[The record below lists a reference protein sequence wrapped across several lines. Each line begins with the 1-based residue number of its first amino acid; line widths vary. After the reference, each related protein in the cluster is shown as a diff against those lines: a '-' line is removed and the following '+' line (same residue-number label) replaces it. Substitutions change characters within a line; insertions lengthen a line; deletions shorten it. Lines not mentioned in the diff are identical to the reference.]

1 MGTYLINYMVIGSGQ
16 NNHIYLTS
24 IFINSINKY
33 NCETHKKMA
42 AGGDVITQT
51 GTCLLDISAGEVI
64 SLRTVDISGGGSG
77 DYYGGN
83 LDIIQVGIKLILEL
97 FTILM
102 IISLI
107 LIALGYFIEI
117 DILKILA
124 FSYICCCYCFN

>member
-1 MGTYLINYMVIGSGQ
+1 LNGFIFNGSFGTASNLTTLYNGTYLINYMVIGSGQ

-83 LDIIQVGIKLILEL
+83 LDIIQVG
-97 FTILM
+97 
-102 IISLI
+102 
-107 LIALGYFIEI
+107 
-117 DILKILA
+117 D
-124 FSYICCCYCFN
+124 